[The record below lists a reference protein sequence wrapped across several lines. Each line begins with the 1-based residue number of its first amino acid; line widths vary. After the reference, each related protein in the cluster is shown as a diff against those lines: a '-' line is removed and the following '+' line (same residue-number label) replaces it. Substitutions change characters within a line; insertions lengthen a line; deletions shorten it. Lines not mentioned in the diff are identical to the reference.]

1 MSLTPM
7 KCVSGDALPEDMER
21 IQLEVLIAQE
31 ESRGLG
37 NRLRIGSRSK
47 LRAGAEPVCRRW
59 SALLAFLRSLSLSLF
74 FFFFLDYSVSIV
86 PFLDPLCFGS
96 APGLF
101 FSFFSSLF
109 SFSFFVLFPLYKGN
123 QKSRT
128 EKSLRRP
135 INTKCLLPLLKPALA
150 LPPRMSRRNPQLLVS
165 WAPVCILNPS
175 VVGRLI
181 KY

>member
-1 MSLTPM
+1 MTAPERELDQGNEEIERKCAGKGDDEIDTLHQWAMSLTPM

-59 SALLAFLRSLSLSLF
+59 SALLAFLRSLSL

-86 PFLDPLCFGS
+86 PFLDSLCFGF
-96 APGLF
+96 APGIF

-109 SFSFFVLFPLYKGN
+109 SFSSPYIKAIKNLE
-123 QKSRT
+123 QK
-128 EKSLRRP
+128 KSLR
-135 INTKCLLPLLKPALA
+135 
-150 LPPRMSRRNPQLLVS
+150 
-165 WAPVCILNPS
+165 
-175 VVGRLI
+175 
-181 KY
+181 